1 MKPNP
6 MKAEIK
12 GLYAITPEMADTAA
26 LLDKV
31 KAALQGGARLVQYR
45 SKSEDA
51 ALKHEQASELLQL
64 CRAHGVPLIINDD
77 VRLAALTDADGVHL
91 GEEDAS
97 LKEARINLGPD
108 KIIGVSCYQDLA
120 LARRFAAEGADYVAF
135 GSFYSSPT
143 KPGARPCPIG
153 LLTEAKQALKLP
165 VVAIGGITPDNAGP
179 LVRAGADAVA
189 VISALFD
196 APDIA
201 LAAAQFDSLFQTKH

>member
-6 MKAEIK
+6 MKAEVK

-135 GSFYSSPT
+135 GSFYPSPT
-143 KPGARPCPIG
+143 KPGARPCPIS
-153 LLTEAKQALKLP
+153 LLTEAKKALRVP
-165 VVAIGGITPDNAGP
+165 VVGIGGITPDNAGP